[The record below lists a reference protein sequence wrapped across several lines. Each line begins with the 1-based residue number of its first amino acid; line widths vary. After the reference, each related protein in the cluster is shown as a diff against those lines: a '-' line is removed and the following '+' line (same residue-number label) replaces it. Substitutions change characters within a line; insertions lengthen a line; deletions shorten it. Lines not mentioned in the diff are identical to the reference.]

1 MLIAQHSARQ
11 RKFCKKEGRE
21 EGRELKNSDSCSW
34 TGLVFVFAELRV
46 VSGNET

>member
-11 RKFCKKEGRE
+11 RKFCKKVE
-21 EGRELKNSDSCSW
+21 EGRELKNCDSCSW
-34 TGLVFVFAELRV
+34 TGLVFVFAELHV